1 MTTAVSVRHTSTA
14 RRRCAETSTSVNES
28 FSRQGN
34 SRGGEIEPPSIRNG
48 QLQARR
54 RFMVFA

>member
-1 MTTAVSVRHTSTA
+1 MTTAVCAPHVTAASTVRGDFDVGGRVVFAS
-14 RRRCAETSTSVNES
+14 
-28 FSRQGN
+28 GN